1 MATTSRAYYIYLIVF
16 LGLLSAFGPFVIDM
30 YLPALPEMTEVFRCD
45 AATVQLGL
53 TFCMV
58 GLAAGQMIFGPAS
71 DKYGRRPVLIL
82 SLVIFVAASVICCFS
97 GSVALFTAAR
107 FLQGIGGAGG
117 IVLSRAIAADMYS
130 DKELAK
136 LIAILSAINNLAP
149 IAAPVAGGGVAHAW
163 GWQGIFVILLILGI
177 VLLGMCV
184 PLEESL
190 GRDRRFTGSLA
201 ASAKGYREVMR
212 VKGFGAYAVVYAL
225 AMAALFA
232 YISATPFVVQQTFG
246 FSELQFS
253 LVFAVNAIALASG
266 SALSLRFRSMSRAT
280 LTGSAVA
287 CGLAIVGAS
296 ATYLVSRSFMACEA
310 PTFVMLFGIGL
321 VLTGSTSH
329 AMNLG
334 RNCAGAASAVIGGI
348 GYIAGGLV
356 SPLVSF
362 GNICLT
368 SFMWCGGFMAASLAI
383 IHLGKRPGAGAPG
396 NGGASPHDDV
406 TDVEFKE

>member
-1 MATTSRAYYIYLIVF
+1 MGRTSTRYYIYLIVF

-45 AATVQLGL
+45 SATVQLGL

-58 GLAAGQMIFGPAS
+58 GLALGQLLFGPAS
-71 DKYGRRPVLIL
+71 DKYGRKPVLVF

-97 GSVALFTAAR
+97 TSVIAFTAAR

-117 IVLSRAIAADMYS
+117 IVLSRSIAADMYS
-130 DKELAK
+130 GRELAK

-149 IAAPVAGGGVAHAW
+149 VAAPVAGGGVAHVW
-163 GWQGIFVILLILGI
+163 GWQGIFIILLILG
-177 VLLGMCV
+177 VLLLGMCI

-190 GRDRRFTGSLA
+190 AATRRFSGKLM
-201 ASAKGYREVMR
+201 ASMKGYKDVMR
-212 VKGFGAYAVVYAL
+212 VKGFGAYSIVYAL

-232 YISATPFVVQQTFG
+232 YISATPFIVQDVFG

-253 LVFAVNAIALASG
+253 LVFAVNAVALASG
-266 SALSLRFRSMSRAT
+266 SALSLRFSAMSRAALYGCLIGGT
-280 LTGSAVA
+280 LA
-287 CGLAIVGAS
+287 LVGALS
-296 ATYLVSRSFMACEA
+296 TLSDLGGFIIYEI

-321 VLTGSTSH
+321 VLTGSTSQ
-329 AMNLG
+329 AMSLG

-356 SPLVSF
+356 SPLVSY
-362 GNICLT
+362 GNICVT
-368 SFMWCGGFMAASLAI
+368 SFLWCAAFLS
-383 IHLGKRPGAGAPG
+383 AGVILILLDKKS
-396 NGGASPHDDV
+396 NRQ
-406 TDVEFKE
+406 